1 VILLSKISATLIE
14 SLKTLGLT
22 EYEAKVYSG
31 LVQFDQAEV
40 KQIYEYLEIPKPSVY
55 QSLKTLTDKGLVQIV
70 SSRPAIYR
78 ATPPKIALRHMTD
91 VHRKA
96 EDDAMLELE
105 ELEKSR
111 IGQEY
116 PNVLWTL
123 FGQENVE
130 HKLEEMFEGA
140 SHSVRAVLPGDYI
153 VYLGLVVGRGFPIDV
168 LTFGQENVDMIKD
181 AFPEVHVHDL
191 RAIDIRGLEPI
202 IAKFSQLPVSPEMFR
217 HALGVLADNEE
228 MMWIPPVPDTVMTG
242 LTSRNPMA
250 VSLMSIVFSIA
261 WERTT

>member
-1 VILLSKISATLIE
+1 MIDLPKISATLIE

-105 ELEKSR
+105 ELEKSPLGPGIPQR
-111 IGQEY
+111 ALDAVRPGERGAQARGDVRRRQ
-116 PNVLWTL
+116 P
-123 FGQENVE
+123 FGQ
-130 HKLEEMFEGA
+130 
-140 SHSVRAVLPGDYI
+140 GDPA
-153 VYLGLVVGRGFPIDV
+153 G
-168 LTFGQENVDMIKD
+168 
-181 AFPEVHVHDL
+181 
-191 RAIDIRGLEPI
+191 
-202 IAKFSQLPVSPEMFR
+202 
-217 HALGVLADNEE
+217 
-228 MMWIPPVPDTVMTG
+228 
-242 LTSRNPMA
+242 
-250 VSLMSIVFSIA
+250 
-261 WERTT
+261 